1 MQHSYKMILPSNGIV
16 YLIEKDVFTITYL
29 AHFPE
34 QSVGITEFYFLGWW
48 SPGFRC
54 HSDFLRDYD
63 ASHANTTGLIADGPG
78 KIYGANIIS
87 SSSCGSPPPQDG
99 QAGCSPGRLLFA
111 VFSRSR
117 GGSHMLVELPGWD

>member
-34 QSVGITEFYFLGWW
+34 ESVGITEFYFLGWW

-54 HSDFLRDYD
+54 HSDFLRDQD

-87 SSSCGSPPPQDG
+87 RSSHGPTHPRTCKQGVLQEGFCLLSFQG
-99 QAGCSPGRLLFA
+99 QE
-111 VFSRSR
+111 VV
-117 GGSHMLVELPGWD
+117 HT